1 MKCLFYA
8 TYMLEYVTCFR
19 NPSIV
24 LKLRLSMRFELTF
37 VHGLYGIFQW
47 LPVRLNLA
55 CARFRSTQNEHI
67 LNFVVRKF

>member
-24 LKLRLSMRFELTF
+24 LKLRLPMRFELTF
-37 VHGLYGIFQW
+37 VHGLFGVFQW
-47 LPVRLNLA
+47 LPVKD
-55 CARFRSTQNEHI
+55 SI
-67 LNFVVRKF
+67 LHVRVFVQPKMNMY